1 MVKRAEKIKLSE
13 RQEALLKKIIAAESS
28 ERRHHQR
35 ARIIM
40 ESVQGMSYRKIS
52 ILLNINYGTVMQ
64 WTKKWRSNAE
74 KLALLESEE
83 SKKKYSDAVLSILS
97 DEERPGAPA
106 KFTAEQVCKIVAM
119 SCENPEDSGYPVSS
133 WSLPLLVGETVKR
146 KIAES
151 ISTSQMCR
159 FLK

>member
-1 MVKRAEKIKLSE
+1 
-13 RQEALLKKIIAAESS
+13 
-28 ERRHHQR
+28 
-35 ARIIM
+35 M

>member
-1 MVKRAEKIKLSE
+1 MAKRAERITLTE
-13 RQEALLKKIIAAESS
+13 RQKAFLNKIISAKSA

-35 ARIIM
+35 ARIIL
-40 ESVQGMSYRKIS
+40 ESAQGMGHGEINVLLS
-52 ILLNINYGTVMQ
+52 IHHGTVAQ
-64 WTKKWRSNAE
+64 WINKWRANAE

-146 KIAES
+146 KIADS